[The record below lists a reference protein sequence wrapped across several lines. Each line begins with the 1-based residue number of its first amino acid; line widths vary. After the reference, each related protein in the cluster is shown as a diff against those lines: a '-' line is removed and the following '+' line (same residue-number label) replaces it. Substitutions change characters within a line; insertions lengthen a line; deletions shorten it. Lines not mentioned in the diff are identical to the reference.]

1 MKSSFFLTLQFWMTI
16 GLLLGARPPMLAA
29 ICWPVF
35 MQLKLCDRQ
44 QNQT

>member
-1 MKSSFFLTLQFWMTI
+1 MTI
-16 GLLLGARPPMLAA
+16 GVILGAGPPMLVA